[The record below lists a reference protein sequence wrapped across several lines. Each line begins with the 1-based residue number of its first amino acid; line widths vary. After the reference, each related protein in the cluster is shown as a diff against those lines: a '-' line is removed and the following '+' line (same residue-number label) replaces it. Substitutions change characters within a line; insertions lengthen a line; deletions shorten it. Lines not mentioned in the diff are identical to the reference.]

1 MSKHTQTSRPS
12 HFLLT
17 RALPALIVTIMIG
30 VGVLALLAWSS
41 HETDRISLDRQ
52 ARLVELVVSQLQTA
66 VAHDQESATV
76 WDDSVTMARAGDQ
89 NWLNNNLGQWMHD
102 YFGID
107 GAYVLDP
114 ADRPVF
120 AFTSGA
126 MADPSVYSDIADK
139 VAPLVKALREKMRD
153 GDDSQ
158 VSDTVLSPGVSDL
171 VVVRKHPAIVS
182 VKPIVSD
189 TGALSQA
196 PGHEY
201 FHVAIRFLDGSL
213 IDELQN
219 DYLFADLHF
228 SWTPGSEP
236 AVSSQP
242 LKSAKGEI
250 IGYLVWHP
258 YRPGSA
264 VMANVVPVLVAVFL
278 LVLIVIAVFLILH
291 HRRSEELK
299 DSEEQIRYLALHDP
313 LTGLPNRLNFNN
325 EVDQALALR
334 RHEPIALVYL
344 DLDRFKQ
351 VNDTLGHPMGDA
363 LIREFSQRLQ
373 ATVRPGDIIARIG
386 GDEFTI
392 LLRGEIEEINRLC
405 EQMVDVAR
413 RPFEIDGNTVFVGVS
428 IGAALAPVDGVD
440 RVSLLRKADVAL
452 YYSKTTGR
460 ARYSFFTQEMD
471 QTIEQRRQTEA
482 DLRLALRADDQLQVH
497 YQPIR
502 SARTRRTVGYEALLR
517 WKHPERGMISPELFI
532 PVAEE
537 TGLIEALGARVLK
550 DACSAAVNWQAMT
563 IAVNVSGVELDN
575 PEYAAKVQA
584 VLAET
589 GLLPKRLELEI
600 TETTATGETD
610 AAVENLRVLR
620 EIGVQIAIDDFG
632 TGFSSLGRLQ
642 SLNVDRIKI
651 DRSFVRGLGQNIND
665 AAIVRA
671 IVDLAHAKGLK
682 TTAEGVETPLQD
694 EGLTRIGCD
703 DLQGFLYSR
712 PLPRL
717 EVDRL
722 PPEPD
727 PVP

>member
-1 MSKHTQTSRPS
+1 MTKQIETSSLSR
-12 HFLLT
+12 FLLT
-17 RALPALIVTIMIG
+17 RALPALIVTLAIG
-30 VGVLALLAWSS
+30 VGVLALLVWSS
-41 HETDRISLDRQ
+41 QQTDRISLDRQ
-52 ARLVELVVSQLQTA
+52 ARLVELVVSKLQTET
-66 VAHDQESATV
+66 AHDQESATV
-76 WDDSVTMARAGDQ
+76 WDDSVEQARAGDRD
-89 NWLNNNLGQWMHD
+89 WLNSNLGQWMHD

-114 ADRPVF
+114 ADRPIF
-120 AFTSGA
+120 AFTNGA
-126 MADPSVYSDIADK
+126 MADPAVYFDIADN
-139 VAPLVKALREKMRD
+139 VAPLVKALREKMRA

-189 TGALSQA
+189 TGEITQA
-196 PGHEY
+196 PGSEY
-201 FHVAIRFLDGSL
+201 FHVAVRFLDGSL

-219 DYLFADLHF
+219 DYMFADLRF
-228 SWTPGSEP
+228 SWTP
-236 AVSSQP
+236 SSKSAESNQP
-242 LKSAKGEI
+242 LKSAEGKT

-264 VMANVVPVLVAVFL
+264 VMASVVPVLVAVFL
-278 LVLIVIAVFLILH
+278 LALIMIAVFLIF
-291 HRRSEELK
+291 HRRRAEELK
-299 DSEEQIRYLALHDP
+299 ESEEQIRYLALHDP
-313 LTGLPNRLNFNN
+313 LTGLPNRLHFNN
-325 EVDQALALR
+325 EVDLALSMR
-334 RHEPIALVYL
+334 RVQPIALVYL

-373 ATVRPGDIIARIG
+373 AIVRPGDVIARIG

-392 LLRGEIEEINRLC
+392 MLRGDIEEINRLC
-405 EQMVDVAR
+405 EKMVDAAR

-440 RVSLLRKADVAL
+440 RVTLLRKADVAL

-460 ARYSFFTQEMD
+460 GRYSFFSDDMD
-471 QTIEQRRQTEA
+471 HTIEQRRQTEA
-482 DLRLALRADDQLQVH
+482 DLRLAMLGDDQLQVH

-502 SARTRRTVGYEALLR
+502 SAQSRCTIGYEALLR

-537 TGLIEALGARVLK
+537 TGLIEALGQRVLK
-550 DACSAAVNWQAMT
+550 EACRAAVNWPAMT
-563 IAVNVSGVELDN
+563 IAVNVSGIELNN
-575 PEYAAKVQA
+575 PDYAGRVHA

-589 GLLPKRLELEI
+589 GLLPERLELEI

-610 AAVENLRVLR
+610 AAVENLKSLR
-620 EIGVQIAIDDFG
+620 EAGIRIAIDDFG
-632 TGFSSLGRLQ
+632 TGFSSLSRLQ
-642 SLNVDRIKI
+642 SLNVNRIKI
-651 DRSFVRGLGQNIND
+651 DRSFVRGLGQGGD
-665 AAIVRA
+665 DEAIVRA

-694 EGLTRIGCD
+694 EGLTQIGCD

-712 PLPRL
+712 PLPRH

-722 PPEPD
+722 PPGPAIIS
-727 PVP
+727 